1 MDSNLRFPDRSAPV
15 FETASPVLHLG
26 LAVSRPGT
34 ESSNPSP
41 STGESMANLT
51 SSIRADILF
60 LDSPLMEAEMREA
73 RSRVVPLPD
82 KP

>member
-1 MDSNLRFPDRSAPV
+1 LDLNTPINL
-15 FETASPVLHLG
+15 
-26 LAVSRPGT
+26 
-34 ESSNPSP
+34 PSIT
-41 STGESMANLT
+41 STGESIANLT
-51 SSIRADILF
+51 SSIRADILFLASF

>member
-1 MDSNLRFPDRSAPV
+1 MVARLS
-15 FETASPVLHLG
+15 
-26 LAVSRPGT
+26 GT
-34 ESSNPSP
+34 ESSNPLP

>member
-1 MDSNLRFPDRSAPV
+1 
-15 FETASPVLHLG
+15 
-26 LAVSRPGT
+26 
-34 ESSNPSP
+34 
-41 STGESMANLT
+41 MANLT

>member
-1 MDSNLRFPDRSAPV
+1 MRPV
-15 FETASPVLHLG
+15 QLG
-26 LAVSRPGT
+26 LGYSLGSGT
-34 ESSNPSP
+34 KSSNPLS
-41 STGESMANLT
+41 STAESMANLT
-51 SSIRADILF
+51 SSIDILF